1 MNSSGHQKAGLGLYS
16 QGGLGVTRIER
27 SAGFNET
34 KEALRD
40 ALDSEGVEG
49 IIKVLVDRGF
59 DEQNLCE
66 YVEVISSDS
75 IEGSALSAPN
85 VREFLARRY
94 EAALESISSQ
104 ARNVLML
111 WERFKKKNN

>member
-1 MNSSGHQKAGLGLYS
+1 MDFSLIAIYLHFK
-16 QGGLGVTRIER
+16 
-27 SAGFNET
+27 
-34 KEALRD
+34 
-40 ALDSEGVEG
+40 
-49 IIKVLVDRGF
+49 F
-59 DEQNLCE
+59 D
-66 YVEVISSDS
+66 
-75 IEGSALSAPN
+75 GSALSAPN